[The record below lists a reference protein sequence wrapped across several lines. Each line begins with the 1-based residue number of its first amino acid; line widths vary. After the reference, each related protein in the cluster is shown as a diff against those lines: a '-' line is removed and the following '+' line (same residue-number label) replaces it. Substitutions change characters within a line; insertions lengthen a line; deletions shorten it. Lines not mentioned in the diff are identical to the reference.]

1 MDLESIDYFVKVAEA
16 RSLSGA
22 ARLHRLPKSTL
33 SHKIRALED
42 RLGVALFVRDGRD
55 LMLTDAGHEFLDHA
69 HRIRASCDNAEA
81 AIVAMRQDIA
91 GTLTIGSTG
100 EFGTSFTSELLFA
113 FRQRYPQVKIEV
125 VFLSAGYIY
134 APDRQQAFD
143 GIFSWGEP
151 SQVDYIARRL
161 TGAAFGLYASPD
173 YIARH
178 GLPQKPGELHDHQG
192 IAFRRQTGLQSWHL
206 ASGAETVDVLP
217 PASCVANDY
226 WMIKYFAV
234 AGEGIAYLPDFF
246 TEIEC
251 AMGHLVPVL
260 PDWRSPEVPVNLL
273 YPRRRHV
280 SRKFAAFQS
289 FCIDFYRNR
298 AAHYVPRYCIE
309 VVSSYPPPADRSKG
323 ETRHAEFLDP
333 ERP

>member
-16 RSLSGA
+16 RSLSSA

-42 RLGVALFVRDGRD
+42 RLGVALFVREGRNL
-55 LMLTDAGHEFLDHA
+55 LMTDAGLEFLDHA
-69 HRIRASCDNAEA
+69 RRIQTSCDNAEA
-81 AIVAMRQDIA
+81 AIMAMRQDIA
-91 GTLTIGSTG
+91 GTLIIGSTG

-113 FRQRYPQVKIEV
+113 FRQRYPQVRVEV
-125 VFLSAGYIY
+125 VFLSPGYIY
-134 APDRQQAFD
+134 APERPQAFD

-151 SQVDYIARRL
+151 SQVDYVARRL
-161 TGAAFGLYASPD
+161 TGATFGLYASPD
-173 YIARH
+173 YLARS
-178 GLPQKPGELHDHQG
+178 GMPGKPEDLHSHR
-192 IAFRRQTGLQSWHL
+192 AVTFRRPTGLQSWHL
-206 ASGAETVDVLP
+206 VAGAETVDVLP
-217 PASCVANDY
+217 ESACTANDY

-251 AMGHLVPVL
+251 ATGHLVPVL
-260 PDWRSPEVPVNLL
+260 RDWRSPEVPVNLL

-298 AAHYVPRYCIE
+298 GLHDVPRYCVE
-309 VVSSYPPPADRSKG
+309 VVSSYPPPA
-323 ETRHAEFLDP
+323 
-333 ERP
+333 RPKE